1 MHLSK
6 LNITGFKSYSET
18 VSFDF
23 SPVIAVIIGN
33 NGTGKS
39 NSLEAILWGLGEDD
53 PVALRAARPQDLLF
67 AGSGKAPPAEA
78 ARVEL
83 FFGDLKD
90 EARIKVTRAL
100 LRSGEERLGIDGK
113 DLKDLE
119 VFRAALE
126 ELGLAACRQN
136 LIRQDQIGD
145 FFVKD
150 PAERLEYVGSFLNGA
165 GLEGLNAEFSRYMG
179 QLIPEASARLVGD
192 DGGLEVEVT
201 FEDKGAKP
209 GLSLSGGERAVTA
222 LALKLALFGHR
233 PSPCYL
239 LDEVE
244 PALDW
249 VKNKSTQNLLT
260 ELSASQQLIIVTHL
274 RSTIELADTVHGVRI
289 RRDGSSWLKF
299 HFVMDERL
307 FKIYKCC

>member
-23 SPVIAVIIGN
+23 SPTIAVIIGN

-39 NSLEAILWGLGEDD
+39 NALEAILWGLGEDD
-53 PVALRAARPQDLLF
+53 PRALRAGHRRDLLF
-67 AGSGKAPPAEA
+67 AGSGETPPAEV

-83 FFGDLKD
+83 RFEDPEGG
-90 EARIKVTRAL
+90 AQVKVTRAML
-100 LRSGEERLGIDGK
+100 PSGEGRQGIDGREFA
-113 DLKDLE
+113 DLQS
-119 VFRAALE
+119 FQGALV
-126 ELGLAACRQN
+126 ELGLDACRQN

-145 FFVKD
+145 FFTKN
-150 PAERLEYVGSFLNGA
+150 PAQRLAYVDDFLGGA
-165 GLEGLNAEFSRYMG
+165 GLEGFNRQFSGYLG
-179 QLIPEASARLVGD
+179 QLIPEASARLLAE
-192 DGGLEVEVT
+192 DGGLEMEVS
-201 FEDKGAKP
+201 FKDKGIKR
-209 GLSLSGGERAVTA
+209 GILLSGGERAVAA

-233 PSPCYL
+233 SSPCYL

-249 VKNKSTQNLLT
+249 VKNKATQNLLT
-260 ELSASQQLIIVTHL
+260 EVSAGRQLIMVTHL
-274 RSTIELADTVHGVRI
+274 RSTIELAETVHGVRI
-289 RRDGSSWLKF
+289 RPDGTSWLKF